1 MKSSVLSTREFFQL
15 TVSSLLELC
24 THCINGH
31 RIVSIEGRLLLALET
46 GDKVELNIRQQHV
59 SHLTKSLKAD
69 DTNKS
74 SSVC

>member
-59 SHLTKSLKAD
+59 GHLAKSLKAD